1 MSETPVP
8 DLPNHLIERILDEAE
23 LPLEVRLE
31 FIPQFR
37 LTPRQLPYEFDIER
51 DLYYNFESHKRH
63 YNSYIEMKRKNKE
76 NYERYYIQLRDV
88 EVYTLL
94 YDFAG
99 GDCEIII
106 KEINDELIFF
116 FERVVMDYETGDC
129 EVLRSTVCNMLTGEL
144 IEQPLLQ

>member
-1 MSETPVP
+1 MSEIQIP

-37 LTPRQLPYEFDIER
+37 LTPRELPYEFDIER

-63 YNSYIEMKRKNKE
+63 FNRYIEMKRKNKE
-76 NYERYYIQLRDV
+76 NYERYYIQLREV

-94 YDFAG
+94 HVPAN
-99 GDCEIII
+99 DCEIIV
-106 KEINDELIFF
+106 KEIDDELVFL
-116 FERVVMDYETGDC
+116 FERVVMNYDTGDC

>member
-1 MSETPVP
+1 
-8 DLPNHLIERILDEAE
+8 
-23 LPLEVRLE
+23 
-31 FIPQFR
+31 
-37 LTPRQLPYEFDIER
+37 
-51 DLYYNFESHKRH
+51 
-63 YNSYIEMKRKNKE
+63 MKRKNKE